1 MKKTL
6 YDVGEWSHTDCILSI
21 GCGAAWWEIKQTIE
35 QEAGELL
42 LLDRN
47 KDVLNWSDLDEAIA
61 YFEDQYGKKAI
72 TPATIIHADAS
83 QIPLSDDT
91 ADQIWLLNSLHELD
105 DLIAILTEIDRVLK
119 AEGSVIVE
127 EILSGEIHEG
137 CGRRLFTRNEIID
150 LFESFDLHVVY
161 QTSKDEEADYIKF
174 AR

>member
-1 MKKTL
+1 MQKTL
-6 YDVGEWSHTDCILSI
+6 YEVGEWSHTDCILSL

-35 QEAGELL
+35 QAAGELL

-47 KDVLNWSDLDEAIA
+47 KEVLNWPDLDEAIA
-61 YFEDQYGKKAI
+61 YFEDHYGKKAV

-105 DLIAILTEIDRVLK
+105 DLIAVLTEIDRVLK

-137 CGRRLFTRNEIID
+137 CGRRLFTRKEIID

>member
-6 YDVGEWSHTDCILSI
+6 YEVGEWSHTDCILSL

-35 QEAGELL
+35 QAAGELL
-42 LLDRN
+42 LLDQN
-47 KDVLNWSDLDEAIA
+47 KEVLNWPDLDEAIA
-61 YFEDQYGKKAI
+61 YFEDHYGKKAV

-105 DLIAILTEIDRVLK
+105 DLIAVLTEIDRVLK

-137 CGRRLFTRNEIID
+137 CGRRLFTRKEIID